1 MKNLFNL
8 FNFLFTVLYAIGLQ
22 IRHSASSSGAPLM
35 ALIKMAHIVA
45 EARGS
50 IAGTVFSRNTYGAYL
65 RQKVTPIN
73 KQSIP
78 QQVVRQFLAQLASGW
93 RALTAAER
101 ATWNQGAVNFTR
113 TNIFGDNVQLT
124 GFNLYMRL
132 NKNLLTIGEAVI
144 DVAPTP
150 GSVPGFNSLSITA
163 NTTGGAL
170 TVAFAAAIDS
180 NVKVIVKATAPLSQ
194 GKDFAKSQ
202 LRKMD
207 TLSDSVTTPWDAATS
222 YTNLFGALP
231 PVGTKIFIEFTP
243 VNLTTGQAGV
253 PIKASAIAV

>member
-1 MKNLFNL
+1 
-8 FNFLFTVLYAIGLQ
+8 
-22 IRHSASSSGAPLM
+22 M

-78 QQVVRQFLAQLASGW
+78 QQIIRQYLAQIAQAW
-93 RALTAAER
+93 RGLTAAQR
-101 ATWNQGAVNFTR
+101 AGWNQGAVNFTR

-132 NKNLLTIGEAVI
+132 NQNLLIIGEAVI
-144 DVAPTP
+144 AAAPTP
-150 GSVPGFNSLSITA
+150 GSVPGFNSLAITA
-163 NTTGGAL
+163 NTTGSAL
-170 TVAFAAAIDS
+170 TIAFADAIDS

-194 GKDFAKSQ
+194 GKDFAKSE
-202 LRKMD
+202 LKKMD
-207 TLSDSVTTPWDAATS
+207 VLTDSTTTPWDAKSS
-222 YTNLFGALP
+222 YENLFGALP
-231 PVGTKIFIEFTP
+231 PIGTKIFVEFTP

-253 PIKASAIAV
+253 PIKASTIAV